1 MTLPTDMATDGRE
14 VSDARGTRRMVPV
27 VALAAVVVAADQ
39 LTKHWAVTSLGDDR
53 VIDVV
58 WTLRFNLSFNQGM
71 AFSTGTGMGPII
83 GVVALCISAFV
94 FRWSMHQASRA
105 ARVAAGLVIG
115 GALGN
120 VVDRLF
126 RGDRWLRGAVVDF
139 IDFQWFP
146 IFNLADTAV
155 NVGGAVFVV
164 WTMLAPRRESSSGAS

>member
-1 MTLPTDMATDGRE
+1 MTHVTDMATEGHE
-14 VSDARGTRRMVPV
+14 ASNAPVTRRMLLV
-27 VALAAVVVAADQ
+27 VGIIVLVLLIDQ
-39 LTKHWAVTSLGDDR
+39 LTKHWAVTSLGEDR

-83 GVVALCISAFV
+83 GVIALVISAVV
-94 FRWSMHQASRA
+94 FRWALHQTSSA
-105 ARVAAGLVIG
+105 ARIAAGLVIG

-126 RGDRWLRGAVVDF
+126 RGDAWMRGAVVDF

-146 IFNLADTAV
+146 IFNIADTAV
-155 NVGGAVFVV
+155 NVGGAVFVL
-164 WTMLAPRRESSSGAS
+164 WTMLAPRRPTPDETV

>member
-1 MTLPTDMATDGRE
+1 MTSVTDMATDGHE
-14 VSDARGTRRMVPV
+14 APGAQVSRRMVPV
-27 VALAAVVVAADQ
+27 VSIVAVVLLIDQ
-39 LTKHWAVTSLGDDR
+39 LTKHWAVTDLGNDR

-83 GVVALCISAFV
+83 GVIALVISAVV
-94 FRWSMHQASRA
+94 FRWAMHQPSRP

-126 RGDRWLRGAVVDF
+126 RGDAWMRGAVVDF

-146 IFNLADTAV
+146 IFNIADTAV
-155 NVGGAVFVV
+155 NVGGAVFVL
-164 WTMLAPRRESSSGAS
+164 WTMLTPRRPAPDETA

>member
-1 MTLPTDMATDGRE
+1 MIDPPDMAADGR
-14 VSDARGTRRMVPV
+14 DAPATGGRRRVVPV
-27 VALAAVVVAADQ
+27 LPIAAVVVLVDQ
-39 LTKHWAVTSLGDDR
+39 LTKHWAVTSLGNDR

-83 GVVALCISAFV
+83 GVIALCISAFV
-94 FRWSMHQASRA
+94 VRWSMHQSSRA
-105 ARVAAGLVIG
+105 ARVAAGLVVG

-146 IFNLADTAV
+146 IFNVADTAV

-164 WTMLAPRRESSSGAS
+164 WTMLSPRRAESPEAS